1 MKSKIKFG
9 LLEKNTN
16 LPIVNFLI
24 NNNFELIEINDLK
37 KTKEKIIVVVTQNI
51 KKEKMIDKI
60 NYLRKNNT
68 NSIYYFLPSF
78 LKNENLIPDEKSIFY
93 PITIL
98 SFKKRINDLFL
109 SSAIKHSDLSIE
121 SDNFL
126 INVMNNEKIYLTEK
140 EASILKLL
148 FKNKTIKREKIKA
161 EVLLIKSTIETKSL
175 DSHLS
180 RIRKKIFQIKSI
192 TQIVSSDNNLITII

>member
-148 FKNKTIKREKIKA
+148 FKNKTI
-161 EVLLIKSTIETKSL
+161 
-175 DSHLS
+175 
-180 RIRKKIFQIKSI
+180 
-192 TQIVSSDNNLITII
+192 N